1 MKIEYLPDTYDKKR
15 IEENGWTEEQFLSLQ
30 EKYRT
35 DFIHDLLDTIDIDK
49 IKSIITSCPSTI
61 PVIEDQEYN
70 FYHRSAIIDKYL
82 YLRNNIHIERLSQ
95 EELEE
100 LYNSVLVNK
109 ELSKEFI
116 TQTKEKVLYEE
127 GDYTY
132 YGIPSNKTEAPSKS
146 IVIEF
151 AYDQLKC
158 ESVEQIV
165 HIKDCYK
172 EIQESLNKTSKD
184 LDTPLFSML
193 ENGVSSVFTPPK
205 ETMIMK

>member
-82 YLRNNIHIERLSQ
+82 YVRNNIHIERLSQ

-100 LYNSVLVNK
+100 LYS
-109 ELSKEFI
+109 
-116 TQTKEKVLYEE
+116 
-127 GDYTY
+127 
-132 YGIPSNKTEAPSKS
+132 
-146 IVIEF
+146 
-151 AYDQLKC
+151 
-158 ESVEQIV
+158 
-165 HIKDCYK
+165 
-172 EIQESLNKTSKD
+172 
-184 LDTPLFSML
+184 
-193 ENGVSSVFTPPK
+193 
-205 ETMIMK
+205 